1 MKSDIATGQI
11 ALFDEDNFLKKI
23 DIEDSNFKF
32 TVEKKPRIKQINRE
46 QILLRVV
53 DVEKLVA
60 EDHEVR
66 AIWEFV
72 GRLDLSKFYDDIE
85 VVEGE
90 AGRSAF
96 DPQLKI
102 SLWIYSYSKGI
113 SSAREISKLCEYN
126 PAYQWLTGM
135 EIINHHTL
143 SDFRVKHKDALD
155 DLFIKVLGL
164 LSAEGLITLERVM
177 HDGTKVKAYAS
188 SDTFCRE
195 DRIRKHL
202 EIAREQVEL
211 MEETNE
217 EETSIRVAIAR
228 KRVLNERIQRLES
241 ALQEIKKIQGTKTKV
256 EEKKEARVS
265 RSDPAARIMKQSDG
279 GYAPSYNMQIST
291 DSNEKIIVGVGIS
304 QCGSDYGELKS
315 GVKRIEKNM
324 RRTPKQVVVDGG
336 FVSKENIIAM
346 NEREID
352 LIGALKDG
360 VSRSAGQLN
369 KRGID
374 PLFWPEKFCYD
385 ADTNTYTC
393 PAGKVLKYEGKEE
406 RIGRTNYKYRA
417 CASDCEKCDFRER
430 CRGSNNN
437 VKSRAII
444 RGVNVSE
451 VSEFIAK
458 METEE
463 AKAIYKQRGAVAEFP
478 NAWIKDKIK
487 LRQFRLR
494 GLLKV
499 GMEAVWVC
507 LAYNIQ
513 QWIRLCWNSG

>member
-1 MKSDIATGQI
+1 MKSDISTDQI
-11 ALFDEDNFLKKI
+11 VLFDEGNFVEKI

-32 TVEKKPRIKQINRE
+32 TMEKKPRIKPINRE
-46 QILLRVV
+46 QTLLRVV
-53 DVEKLVA
+53 DVEKLVS
-60 EDHEVR
+60 EYHEVR

-113 SSAREISKLCEYN
+113 SSGREISRLCEYD

-143 SDFRVKHKDALD
+143 SDFRIKHKEALD
-155 DLFIKVLGL
+155 ELFIQVLGL

-177 HDGTKVKAYAS
+177 HDGTKIKAYAS
-188 SDTFCRE
+188 SDRFRRE
-195 DRIRKHL
+195 DRIREHL
-202 EIAREQVEL
+202 EIAREQVKL
-211 MEETNE
+211 MEESNE
-217 EETSIRVAIAR
+217 EETSARVSIAR
-228 KRVLNERIQRLES
+228 KRVLNERTQRLES
-241 ALQEIKKIQGTKTKV
+241 ALQEMEKIQATKSKA
-256 EEKKEARVS
+256 EDKKGVRVS
-265 RSDPAARIMKQSDG
+265 ESDPDARIMKQSDG
-279 GYAPSYNMQIST
+279 GYAPSYNVQIST
-291 DSNEKIIVGVGIS
+291 DSNEKIIVGVGVS
-304 QCGSDYGELKS
+304 QSGSDYGELK
-315 GVKRIEKNM
+315 GAVDRIEKNM
-324 RRTPKQVVVDGG
+324 ECSPKQVVVDGG

-346 NEREID
+346 NEREVD
-352 LIGALKDG
+352 LIGGLEDG
-360 VSRSAGQLN
+360 DSRSAGQLN

-374 PLFWPEKFCYD
+374 PLFWPDKFCYD
-385 ADTNTYTC
+385 VDTNTYTC

-417 CASDCEKCDFRER
+417 CTSDCERCNFREK
-430 CRGSNNN
+430 CCGSDNN
-437 VKSRAII
+437 VKGRAII
-444 RGVNVSE
+444 RGVNVRE
-451 VSEFIAK
+451 VTEFIAK

-499 GMEAVWVC
+499 GMETVWVC